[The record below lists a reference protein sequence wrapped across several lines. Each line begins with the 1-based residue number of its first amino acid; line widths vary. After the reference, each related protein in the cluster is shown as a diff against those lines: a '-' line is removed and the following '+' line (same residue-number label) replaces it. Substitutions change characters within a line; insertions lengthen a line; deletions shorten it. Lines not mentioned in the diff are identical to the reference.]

1 MLCRFVLMAESK
13 PKPRFAYID
22 WLRGLACLMMFI
34 VHGYDS
40 WLRYELHETATYKWS
55 QFLGTIPAPLFLFL
69 AGVALALVTDKMRR
83 AGARANDIAR
93 RSIARGAQILALGYL
108 FRVQEYVL
116 GLPKSPW
123 TDLLRV
129 DILNTIGLAI
139 IFMGA
144 ICCIAR
150 SRIGSVALSAALALA
165 VAMVTPPLY
174 TTWRPRW
181 LPWFLES
188 YVNGVHVYD
197 QPQVWLFPIFPWVGF
212 AFAGLAVGFVL
223 FSDWGKGHV
232 WTAVASIGA
241 AGAAILGTAL
251 WIDGHGPTLYA
262 SYDFWHTSPNFFLAR
277 VGVMMAMLPLGYV
290 WCQWGPGEAGF
301 SPLIQMGKTSLLVYW
316 VHIIFV
322 YGRLSFLR
330 KHQQTIPVATA
341 GIVVIFVAMVLLS
354 IARTRSEGRGAGIR
368 AWFRRTLGMA
378 AA

>member
-13 PKPRFAYID
+13 PKARFAYID

-34 VHGYDS
+34 VHGFDS
-40 WLRYELHETATYKWS
+40 WLRYDLHETPTYKWS

-83 AGARANDIAR
+83 AGAGANDIAR
-93 RSIARGAQILALGYL
+93 RSIARGAEILALGYL

-129 DILNTIGLAI
+129 DILNTIGLSI
-139 IFMGA
+139 IFMGV
-144 ICCIAR
+144 ICWIAR
-150 SRIGSVALSAALALA
+150 SRTGSVALSAALAFG

-174 TTWRPRW
+174 STWRPRW

-188 YVNGVHVYD
+188 YINGVHIYD

-212 AFAGLAVGFVL
+212 AFAGLAIGFLL
-223 FSDWGKGHV
+223 FSDWGKEHV
-232 WTAVASIGA
+232 WSAVALTGVGGA
-241 AGAAILGTAL
+241 ALLAASL
-251 WIDGHGPTLYA
+251 WIDAHGPTLYA
-262 SYDFWHTSPNFFLAR
+262 SYDFWHTSPNFFFAR

-290 WCQWGPGEAGF
+290 WCRWGVGEVGF

-316 VHIIFV
+316 VHIVFV

-354 IARTRSEGRGAGIR
+354 IARTRSDGHGAEFR
-368 AWFRRTLGMA
+368 AWFRRKLGMA